1 MRLTVAEISELVGG
15 TLVGGGDAVVERVA
29 SLDTAGPGDVTFAK
43 RQNLKAAAAS
53 KATAIL
59 VPERAEGA
67 SAAQIVVD
75 NPFFSFGVLLRMAE
89 KEQRAHPRGIHPAA
103 IIGEGVR
110 LGKDVGIGAHAVIGD
125 HSVIGDRA
133 VIYPNTTL
141 GAHCSVGDDTVLYSN
156 VAIREWVTIGRRTII
171 HTCTSI
177 AGDGFGYLQVE
188 GKHVKVPQVGTVE
201 IGDDVE
207 IGCNC
212 TVDRATLDKTVIENG
227 VKIDN
232 HCHIAHN
239 CRIGEN
245 SMLIGYARMG
255 GSTILGKN
263 VLLAEDVG
271 LTNGITL
278 GDGCIVGASSKVQR
292 SWPAGSIIFG
302 APAQRMQDEKRQLVF
317 IKKLPRLY
325 DTVRQLRRILEKD
338 TAEEHS
344 RPDA

>member
-59 VPERAEGA
+59 VPERVEGA
-67 SAAQIVVD
+67 SAAQIVVA
-75 NPFFSFGVLLRMAE
+75 NPYFSFGVLLCMAE
-89 KEQRAHPRGIHPAA
+89 KDQRAHPRGVHPTAV
-103 IIGEGVR
+103 IGEGVR

-125 HSVIGDRA
+125 HSVVADRA
-133 VIYPNTTL
+133 VIYPNTTV
-141 GAHCSVGDDTVLYSN
+141 GAHCAVGDDTILYSN

-177 AGDGFGYLQVE
+177 GGDGFGYLQVE
-188 GKHVKVPQVGTVE
+188 GKHVKVPQVGAVE

-207 IGCNC
+207 IGANC
-212 TVDRATLDKTVIENG
+212 TVDRATMDKTVIESG

-232 HCHIAHN
+232 HSHIAHN

-245 SMLIGYARMG
+245 SLLVAYARMG
-255 GSTILGKN
+255 GGVTIGKN
-263 VLLAEDVG
+263 CLLAVDVG
-271 LTNGITL
+271 IIDHVTV
-278 GDGCIVGASSKVQR
+278 GDGSMIGGCSKV
-292 SWPAGSIIFG
+292 SKSLPPGSRVWGF
-302 APAQRMQDEKRQLVF
+302 PAQPIAQEKRQMVL
-317 IKKLPRLY
+317 IRKLPEMW
-325 DTVRQLRRILEKD
+325 DALRALKKKMGL
-338 TAEEHS
+338 
-344 RPDA
+344 